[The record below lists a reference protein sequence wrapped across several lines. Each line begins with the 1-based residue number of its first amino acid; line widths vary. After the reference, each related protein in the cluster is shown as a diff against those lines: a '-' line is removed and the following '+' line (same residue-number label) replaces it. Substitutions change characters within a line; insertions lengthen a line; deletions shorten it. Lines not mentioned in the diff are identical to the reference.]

1 MEFNE
6 ENKEQ
11 KADFIQRKIYQAL
24 KHRDYPKLP
33 LKIVKVRNGYIV
45 GYRRQP
51 YGDRDP
57 IKEPYLEKCAKIQYI
72 KSRNIWK
79 LYWMRSDLKW
89 HGYDEY
95 SSFETAIKEIDEDPN
110 GCFFG

>member
-6 ENKEQ
+6 EGKKQ
-11 KADFIQRKIYQAL
+11 KIDFVQRKIYQAL
-24 KHRDYPKLP
+24 KHRDHPKLP
-33 LKIVKVRNGYIV
+33 LEVVKVRNGHIV

-51 YGDRDP
+51 YGDWDT
-57 IKEPYLEKCAKIQYI
+57 IKEPYLEKCVKIQCI

-95 SSFETAIKEIDEDPN
+95 PSLEAAIKEIDKDPD